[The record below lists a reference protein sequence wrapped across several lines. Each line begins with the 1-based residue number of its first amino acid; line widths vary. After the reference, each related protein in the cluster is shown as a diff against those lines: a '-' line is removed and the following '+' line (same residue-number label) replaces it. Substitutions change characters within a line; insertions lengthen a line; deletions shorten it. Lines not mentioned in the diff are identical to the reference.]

1 MKIAMV
7 SPYDFTWPGGV
18 TAHVTQLARELG
30 RFGHEV
36 QVLAPHSPARQNEND
51 EPFVALGR
59 SVPLPS
65 GGSTARVSLSWW
77 LYPKVRALL
86 KREAF
91 DIVHLHEPMAPIL
104 PLCVLEFS
112 DAVNIGTFHAS
123 YKHDHMYRIT
133 QPIIKRWHQRLDG
146 GIAVSPAALRYV
158 NNTFPGEYKIIPN
171 GIDLDHFS
179 TKAAPWPEYQD
190 GKTNI
195 LFLGRLEKRKG
206 LRYLLEAYSR
216 LKWEHPNIRLI
227 VVGPGSPDKE
237 SHSVLG
243 GRGLQDV
250 VFTGAVPYGDLPRY
264 YASADIYCSPAT
276 GGESFGIV
284 LLEAMAAGKPVVAS
298 NIEGYAG
305 ILTHGQE
312 GLLFP
317 RKNTESLADAL
328 GSLIRDPELRSK
340 LGAQGL
346 KSVAQY
352 RWDRVASQVED
363 FYHERL
369 SLANGR
375 TWKRADKRIHP

>member
-1 MKIAMV
+1 M
-7 SPYDFTWPGGV
+7 
-18 TAHVTQLARELG
+18 
-30 RFGHEV
+30 
-36 QVLAPHSPARQNEND
+36 
-51 EPFVALGR
+51 
-59 SVPLPS
+59 
-65 GGSTARVSLSWW
+65 
-77 LYPKVRALL
+77 
-86 KREAF
+86 
-91 DIVHLHEPMAPIL
+91 
-104 PLCVLEFS
+104 
-112 DAVNIGTFHAS
+112 
-123 YKHDHMYRIT
+123 
-133 QPIIKRWHQRLDG
+133 
-146 GIAVSPAALRYV
+146 
-158 NNTFPGEYKIIPN
+158 
-171 GIDLDHFS
+171 
-179 TKAAPWPEYQD
+179 
-190 GKTNI
+190 
-195 LFLGRLEKRKG
+195 
-206 LRYLLEAYSR
+206 
-216 LKWEHPNIRLI
+216 
-227 VVGPGSPDKE
+227 
-237 SHSVLG
+237 
-243 GRGLQDV
+243 

-317 RKNTESLADAL
+317 RKDTESLADAL

-375 TWKRADKRIHP
+375 TRQRADKRIHP